1 MALLIGTSGWQY
13 KHWKDRFYAG
23 VPQRAWLEHYAER
36 FRTVELNNSF
46 YMLPKEQAFESWRKR
61 TPEDFV
67 VAVKISR
74 YLSHVKRLK
83 DPQEPVERFM
93 KHARWLGP
101 KLGPVLL
108 QLPPNLKIDL
118 AALDETLSLFPDDVR
133 VAVEFRHDT
142 WFVDEVKDLLTER
155 KATFV
160 LADRGSKPI
169 TPLWRTAD
177 WAYVRWH
184 QGTAPPWP
192 CYSTE
197 DMREWV
203 ARIAGMWEPDA
214 DVYAFFNNDPAGCA
228 LRDAIVLA
236 EEGARAGWPAT
247 RVPPHSDV
255 IVGELPEG

>member
-1 MALLIGTSGWQY
+1 MPLLIGTSGWQY

-36 FRTVELNNSF
+36 FQTVELNNSF
-46 YMLPKEQAFESWRKR
+46 YMLPKESAFESWRKR
-61 TPEDFV
+61 TPGDFIV
-67 VAVKISR
+67 GVKISR
-74 YLSHVKRLK
+74 YLSHIKRLK
-83 DPQEPVERFM
+83 DPHEPVERFM

-101 KLGPVLL
+101 KLGPLLL

-118 AALDETLSLFPDDVR
+118 PALEETLGLFPPDVR

-142 WFVDEVKDLLTER
+142 WFVDEVKDLLTAR
-155 KATFV
+155 NAAFV
-160 LADRGSKPI
+160 LADRGSQPI

-184 QGTAPPWP
+184 QGTEPPWP

-203 ARIAGMWEPDA
+203 ARIAALWGPDD
-214 DVYAFFNNDPAGCA
+214 DVYAYFNNDPAGCA
-228 LRDAIVLA
+228 LRDAIVFA
-236 EEGARAGWPAT
+236 EEGEKAGFTTT

-255 IVGELPEG
+255 IVGDLPEG